1 VHSKG
6 LLFGVYTARCA
17 QTCARRPASLNHE
30 ELDAHT
36 FAIEWDADYLK
47 EDSCRGCSGQDPMR
61 LYEIMSA
68 ALNKTGKPV
77 LFDMCW
83 GSTENMT
90 QRVVTGNSWRIGP
103 DDGNWP
109 NIVRNIDI
117 DAGLSQY
124 AGPGHWNNPCLLIS
138 AGQGSGHGVQRM
150 VTERQTQSQFS
161 AYAILAAPMIVSG
174 SLLEISPHDLATYSN
189 REVIAVSQDP
199 LGKQGVRVDG
209 GELHSHA
216 LFAEA
221 QTPPIVRFDA
231 IVTRSQAEC
240 DVGSLAQQWLP
251 STMEPNVT
259 LTIRQNSSGLCL
271 GLKWGNAVPMPSC
284 GVPVTVV
291 PCETPGA
298 RWRRL
303 LQPTREND
311 PNPEHGSGTFALI
324 SELNRQP
331 LDLYG
336 GGDPGRRNI
345 DMQTCTSPAFKSN
358 NVWKFVANQHLISAQ
373 TGGCVTSGNVT
384 VSGPRPPSGSPTNVW
399 ARQMLGGKVAMF
411 FFNVGANTVDITC
424 NAACLRRALGQQQ
437 QPSHLSSSFSS
448 HAPARRYIVRDLI
461 AHTDLPPLL
470 VVGPKATYTAKAVSG
485 SGGSATILL
494 TPDKD

>member
-1 VHSKG
+1 M
-6 LLFGVYTARCA
+6 
-17 QTCARRPASLNHE
+17 Q
-30 ELDAHT
+30 
-36 FAIEWDADYLK
+36 
-47 EDSCRGCSGQDPMR
+47 

-83 GSTENMT
+83 GSTQNMT
-90 QRVVTGNSWRIGP
+90 QRMVTGNSWRIGP

-138 AGQGSGHGVQRM
+138 AGQGGGHGVKRM

-161 AYAILAAPMIVSG
+161 AYAILAAPMIISG
-174 SLLEISPHDLATYSN
+174 SLLEMSPHDLATYSN

-209 GELHSHA
+209 GELHRHA

-221 QTPPIVRFDA
+221 EAAPPIVRFDA
-231 IVTRSQAEC
+231 MVTRSQVEC
-240 DVGSLAQQWLP
+240 EAGSAAQQWLP

-271 GLKWGNAVPMPSC
+271 GLKWGKAVPMPSC
-284 GVPVTVV
+284 EVPVTVV
-291 PCETPGA
+291 PCGTPGA

-303 LQPTREND
+303 LKPTRESD
-311 PNPEHGSGTFALI
+311 PNAEHSRSRAFALI
-324 SELNRQP
+324 SELSGQP

-336 GGDPGRRNI
+336 GGDLGRRNI

-358 NVWKFVANQHLISAQ
+358 NIWQFVANQHLISAQ
-373 TGGCVTSGNVT
+373 TGGCVTTGNVT
-384 VSGPRPPSGSPTNVW
+384 VSGDGPRPPSSSPTNVW

-411 FFNVGANTVDITC
+411 FFNVGATTVDITC
-424 NAACLRRALGQQQ
+424 NAACLSRALGQQQ
-437 QPSHLSSSFSS
+437 LSSSFSS
-448 HAPARRYIVRDLI
+448 HAPARRYTVRDLI
-461 AHTDLPPLL
+461 AHTDLAPLL
-470 VVGPKATYTAKAVSG
+470 VGPQAAYTAKAVPG
-485 SGGSATILL
+485 SGGSATMLL
-494 TPDKD
+494 TPAKD